1 MLGWII
7 GRSLLLIIKESIYIK
22 FTLETCA
29 ANVKLRLAYCRA
41 ERACHFWTANAFALN
56 FYDFSLNAQVLRDL
70 VRDQI
75 FEWAKWAFNLDKMWC
90 LMPFKKNI
98 FRKTIMKSSVSRGIA

>member
-7 GRSLLLIIKESIYIK
+7 GRILLLIIKESIYIK

-56 FYDFSLNAQVLRDL
+56 FYDFSLNLYAQVLRDL

-75 FEWAKWAFNLDKMWC
+75 FQA
-90 LMPFKKNI
+90 
-98 FRKTIMKSSVSRGIA
+98 SVW